1 MNRQE
6 EQTIYG
12 VMARFETP
20 TEVVRAARATH
31 EAGYRKVN
39 AYSPFPIEELSE
51 AIGFHKDHVSKT
63 VLLGG
68 LTGAAAGFALQYF
81 TSVID
86 YPINVGGRPL
96 FSLPSFVP
104 IIFETGI
111 LLAAFGAALGMI
123 IMNNLPQPYHP
134 VFNVPSFKRASR
146 DAFFICIK
154 SNDPKFDQAGT
165 RNFLLGLGAK
175 EVTDVEA

>member
-1 MNRQE
+1 
-6 EQTIYG
+6 
-12 VMARFETP
+12 MARFDTP

-31 EAGYRKVN
+31 DAGYRKVN

-96 FSLPSFVP
+96 LSLPSFVP
-104 IIFETGI
+104 IIFETAI

-123 IMNNLPQPYHP
+123 IMNRLPQPYHP

-154 SNDPKFDQAGT
+154 SEDPMFDQAGA
-165 RNFLLGLGAK
+165 RNFLTGLGAK

>member
-1 MNRQE
+1 
-6 EQTIYG
+6 
-12 VMARFETP
+12 MARFETP

-81 TSVID
+81 TSVVD

>member
-1 MNRQE
+1 
-6 EQTIYG
+6 
-12 VMARFETP
+12 MARFETP

-81 TSVID
+81 TAVID

>member
-12 VMARFETP
+12 VMARFDTP

-96 FSLPSFVP
+96 LSLPSFVP

-123 IMNNLPQPYHP
+123 IMNRLPQPYHP

-154 SNDPKFDQAGT
+154 SDDPKFDQAGI
-165 RNFLLGLGAK
+165 RNFLIGLGAK

>member
-1 MNRQE
+1 
-6 EQTIYG
+6 
-12 VMARFETP
+12 MARFETP

-86 YPINVGGRPL
+86 YPINVGGRPE
-96 FSLPSFVP
+96 FYV
-104 IIFETGI
+104 
-111 LLAAFGAALGMI
+111 
-123 IMNNLPQPYHP
+123 
-134 VFNVPSFKRASR
+134 
-146 DAFFICIK
+146 
-154 SNDPKFDQAGT
+154 
-165 RNFLLGLGAK
+165 
-175 EVTDVEA
+175 

>member
-1 MNRQE
+1 MKKQE
-6 EQTIYG
+6 EQSIYG
-12 VMARFETP
+12 VIARFETP
-20 TEVVRAARATH
+20 TDVVMAARQTH
-31 EAGYRKVN
+31 AAGYRMVN

-81 TSVID
+81 TAVID

-111 LLAAFGAALGMI
+111 LLAAFGAVLGMI
-123 IMNNLPQPYHP
+123 LMNQLPQPYHP

-146 DAFFICIK
+146 DAFFLCIK
-154 SNDPKFDQAGT
+154 ANDPKFDQTGT
-165 RNFLLGLGAK
+165 RDFLIGLGAK